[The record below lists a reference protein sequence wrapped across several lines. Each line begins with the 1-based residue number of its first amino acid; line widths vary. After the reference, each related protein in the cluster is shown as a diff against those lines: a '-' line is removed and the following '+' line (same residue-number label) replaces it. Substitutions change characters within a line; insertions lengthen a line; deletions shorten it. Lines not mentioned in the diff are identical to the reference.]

1 MRAIVWTA
9 YGPPNVLE
17 LREVEKPTPKRSEVL
32 IRIRATTATSGDCEM
47 RGLSG
52 SLLYPLPVRVYVG
65 IRRPKRI
72 PILGMELAG
81 DVVSAGPDV
90 VHFKPG
96 DQVFAATGF
105 VAMGTYAEYICL
117 PEEPDGGA
125 MATKPA
131 NMTYEA
137 AAVPVGALE
146 ALSFLRLGSA

>member
-1 MRAIVWTA
+1 
-9 YGPPNVLE
+9 
-17 LREVEKPTPKRSEVL
+17 
-32 IRIRATTATSGDCEM
+32 
-47 RGLSG
+47 
-52 SLLYPLPVRVYVG
+52 
-65 IRRPKRI
+65 
-72 PILGMELAG
+72 MELAG

-131 NMTYEA
+131 NMTYEEA
-137 AAVPVGALE
+137 AAVPVGALK
-146 ALSFLRLGSA
+146 ALSFLRLGSVQRGHRILINGAAGTIGTFAVQLAKQFGAEVTAVDRGDKLSVLRSIGVDRVVDYTSVDVAQGVEA